1 MSNVPAISGPELYK
15 LLVKDGWSLHRRGAH
30 GIILKK
36 MFGKYTRITTIP
48 DKPGSMPKGT
58 LLAILGP
65 KQTDIGIAGL
75 MKLIDK

>member
-1 MSNVPAISGPELYK
+1 MSSIS
-15 LLVKDGWSLHRRGAH
+15 WSLHRRAAH

-36 MFGKYTRITTIP
+36 VFGGHTRITTIP
-48 DKPGSMPKGT
+48 DKPGSMLKCT

-75 MKLIDK
+75 MKLIDKY